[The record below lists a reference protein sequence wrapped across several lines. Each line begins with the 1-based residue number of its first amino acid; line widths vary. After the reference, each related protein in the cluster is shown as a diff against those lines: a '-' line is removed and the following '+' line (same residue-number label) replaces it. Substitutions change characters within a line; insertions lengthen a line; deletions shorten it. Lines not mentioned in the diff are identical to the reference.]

1 MKHIDLETNDPLY
14 TKPIKKMQKNVI
26 FDNVETSKIVPKTK
40 MFTEDTTGI
49 IKKPVLKIGKNLDS
63 YIFPQINITPKGSA
77 DQIDWLPM
85 FNKCGSSHY
94 YRDSSLEGY
103 FLRDNLFSELVT
115 EYERSEARFNLG
127 IGEEYSMTW
136 GNIKGDISKNSD
148 LYNFII
154 NTIREDIQESDTDFL
169 KLFEDFTNEVN
180 YKIYNKVD
188 KFNGKMY
195 GKPITTLPKED
206 DNSSRIPTTEW
217 VNARI
222 NMNTSIILKWVMLS
236 EDHMFMD
243 ETAKDIKVLWE
254 FANNDLIEE
263 LLIMGLPQNPVAGEC
278 LIEGL
283 NEDTII
289 SFSYKSEGKEY
300 NKFLSFNKLH
310 AFYYGVGVQETFTT
324 KTKHSSIIVD
334 LKEGNYVYL
343 YLPKENARISVD
355 NIYGG
360 FIQLSTS
367 IKNGI
372 RYYLYRSVNSGLG
385 KLHINY
391 DG

>member
-243 ETAKDIKVLWE
+243 ETAKDIKVL
-254 FANNDLIEE
+254 
-263 LLIMGLPQNPVAGEC
+263 
-278 LIEGL
+278 
-283 NEDTII
+283 
-289 SFSYKSEGKEY
+289 
-300 NKFLSFNKLH
+300 
-310 AFYYGVGVQETFTT
+310 
-324 KTKHSSIIVD
+324 
-334 LKEGNYVYL
+334 
-343 YLPKENARISVD
+343 
-355 NIYGG
+355 
-360 FIQLSTS
+360 
-367 IKNGI
+367 
-372 RYYLYRSVNSGLG
+372 
-385 KLHINY
+385 
-391 DG
+391 